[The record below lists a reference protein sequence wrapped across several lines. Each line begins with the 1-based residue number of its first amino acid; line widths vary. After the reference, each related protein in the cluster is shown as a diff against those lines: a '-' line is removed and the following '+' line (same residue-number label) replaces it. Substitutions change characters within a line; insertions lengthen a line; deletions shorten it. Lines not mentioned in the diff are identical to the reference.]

1 MRLTS
6 SSKILVISFLL
17 LLSAQSVTAQQPK
30 YFDNP
35 DQLHRESVDMFNNQQ
50 YGAARQGFMDL
61 MGLITDKNDIRYVDA
76 AYFVAVCAIE
86 LGLGDAAIAVKH
98 FADNYRTS
106 RWKPRVDFLQA
117 RVLFADRKYADA
129 LEVLQKIDPA
139 IFSADERNDFY
150 FKRGFCKMRQNDH
163 TGALADFSKTKSE
176 KSPFR
181 DASIYY
187 YAHIQYLEGNFD
199 DALAHF
205 KQIENSRAFNK
216 QIPIYIMQISYQKG
230 DYEQIVEI
238 GENVYNWS
246 DNRRKP
252 EIARI
257 LADAYYQLGHYDK
270 ALDFYLTFE
279 RMSRRQVSREDHYQI
294 GVSRFKTEKYAD
306 AISSFQ
312 RAIGQADSLSQS
324 AYYYLAASYQQTG
337 QQNFARNAFLSAYK
351 AGNDVA
357 LAEDALFNYAKLSI
371 EGGPDP
377 FNEAVNA
384 LQDFITNNPNSER
397 RNEAFGYVVQ
407 LYLSSRNYDA
417 ALDFLESETL
427 RDPSLQAT
435 YAQLAFA
442 RGMELYHAKSYK
454 QAITY
459 LDRAAK
465 QRHDPAMAA
474 KAVFWMADA
483 YYQEKNYANARTYYR
498 QFLSLPASRK
508 LDIFPLAAYNIGY
521 TYFTEKQYASALP
534 SFRLFVKAPYKGKP
548 EMVYDAWLRMG
559 DCHFISKEYTQ
570 AIEAYDQVIES
581 RVAESDYALY
591 QKAQSYGAMGNFNR
605 KISVLD
611 ELTRNHPRS
620 TFYDNALYEM
630 ASTSLVMND
639 NRNAINYFDKLV
651 RERPRSPWAKEALV
665 KTGLIYYNNNQNDR
679 AIATLK
685 KVINDYP
692 TTTEA
697 REALNTLRVIYMEM
711 NNLQEY
717 FAYTEKL
724 GFVQVSISEQ
734 DSLAFTMAENFYQEA
749 RCSDALRALNNYMT
763 TYPSGA
769 YLLQAHYYKSRC
781 ELRENRQEAAL
792 PSLLFIIDY
801 SDNQYTDEA
810 LLDAARILYDKGEYA
825 QANTYYSRLYE
836 LTDDPLRQLESLE
849 GKMKSSYFLQ
859 QYDEAITSARN
870 LKSNPQRGQEQ
881 LLQAHYIM
889 GKSLFGQK
897 QYREARIELDAAHKM
912 SFGVLG
918 AEAYYLMS
926 VIDYENGYHNEA
938 QDQLFDLADK
948 YSAHDYWVA
957 KGFLLLADIYVK
969 LDNNFQARQTL
980 QSIIDNYRGD
990 DLRQIAAQKLEAIK
1004 E

>member
-6 SSKILVISFLL
+6 SLKILVISFLL
-17 LLSAQSVTAQQPK
+17 LIVDQHGNAQQHK

-50 YGAARQGFMDL
+50 YGAARQGFKDL
-61 MGLITDKNDIRYVDA
+61 MGLINDKNDIRYVDA

-86 LGLGDAAIAVKH
+86 LGLDDAAIAVNH
-98 FADNYRTS
+98 FSNNYRTS

-129 LEVLQKIDPA
+129 LEVLEKVDPSILSAEERIDY
-139 IFSADERNDFY
+139 Y
-150 FKRGFCKMRQNDH
+150 FKRGFSKMRQNDH
-163 TGALADFSKTKSE
+163 AGALADFSKTKSE

-199 DALAHF
+199 EALTHF
-205 KQIENSRAFNK
+205 KEIENSRAFNK

-252 EIARI
+252 EIARV
-257 LADAYYQLGHYDK
+257 LADAYYQLGQYDK

-279 RMSRRQVSREDHYQI
+279 RMSRRQISREDYYQI
-294 GVSRFKTEKYAD
+294 GVSRFKTEKYDD

-312 RAIGQADSLSQS
+312 RAIGQPDSLSQS
-324 AYYYLAASYQQTG
+324 AYYYLGASYQQTG
-337 QQNFARNAFLSAYK
+337 QHNFARNAFLSAYK
-351 AGNDVA
+351 AGNDPVI
-357 LAEDALFNYAKLSI
+357 AEDALFNYARLSI

-377 FNEAVNA
+377 FNEAVTA
-384 LQDFITNNPNSER
+384 LQEYINDNPNSQR

-435 YAQLAFA
+435 YAQLAYA

-465 QRHDPAMAA
+465 QRHDAEMAA
-474 KAVFWMADA
+474 RAVFWMADA
-483 YYQEKNYANARTYYR
+483 YYQERNYANARNNYR
-498 QFLSLPASRK
+498 LFLSLPAARK

-534 SFRLFVKAPYKGKP
+534 SFRLFVINPYGNNP
-548 EMVYDAWLRMG
+548 ELVNDAWLRIG
-559 DCHFISKEYTQ
+559 DCHFINKEYTQ
-570 AIEAYDQVIES
+570 AIEAYDQVIKS
-581 RVAESDYALY
+581 RVAERDYALY
-591 QKAQSYGAMGNFNR
+591 QKAQSYGALGNFNR

-611 ELTRNHPRS
+611 ELTRNHARS
-620 TFYDNALYEM
+620 AYYDNALYEM

-679 AIATLK
+679 AISTLK
-685 KVINDYP
+685 KVISDYP
-692 TTTEA
+692 TTAEA
-697 REALNTLRVIYMEM
+697 REALNTLRIIYMEM
-711 NNLQEY
+711 NNLQAY

-749 RCSDALRALNNYMT
+749 RCDDALRALNNYMT

-781 ELRENRQEAAL
+781 DLRENRPEAAL
-792 PSLLFIIDY
+792 PSLLFIINF
-801 SDNQYTDEA
+801 SDNQFTDEA
-810 LLDAARILYDKGEYA
+810 LLDAARILYDKGDYG
-825 QANTYYSRLYE
+825 QANTYYEQLYE
-836 LTDDPLRQLESLE
+836 LTDDPLQQLESLE
-849 GKMKSSYFLQ
+849 GKMKSSFFIQ
-859 QYDEAITSARN
+859 QYEDAITSARM
-870 LKSNPQRGQEQ
+870 LKNNPQRGQEQ

-889 GKSLFGQK
+889 GKSLFEQER
-897 QYREARIELDAAHKM
+897 YNDARMELEAAHTM
-912 SFGVLG
+912 SFGALG
-918 AEAYYLMS
+918 AEAFYLMS
-926 VIDYENGYHNEA
+926 VIDYENGYLDQA
-938 QDQLFDLADK
+938 QDQLFELADN

-969 LDNNFQARQTL
+969 LDNIFQARQTL
-980 QSIIDNYRGD
+980 QSIIDNYRGE